1 MVSPFRE
8 LASLARPD
16 PAVLDRKLED
26 HRDFSA
32 AMAAVSGLTALG
44 LWFWDRAVDPAG
56 AARTLP
62 IRGAILALFLG
73 FGLAMARVRGR
84 RILSLLGPLHALAG
98 EGLFVL
104 LLGRLEGG
112 MVQGPGGFMYFF
124 LAPLVL
130 FQGLPLTV
138 GLLYTLL
145 AAALPHAMA
154 LAGLAPGFPH
164 GAYAVLI
171 WPACL
176 VTMVAQAAF
185 AVSWRRRHDLET
197 GLERASN
204 TDPLTGVGNRRHF
217 ARVMAREMA
226 RSRRFRHPLAVLMV
240 DIDLFKRVNDQYGHL
255 VGDQVIR
262 RVAEACACGSRESDV
277 VARLG
282 GEEFAVLLPEAD
294 SEGARASAER
304 IRETVEQMELVVPG
318 KAPVRC
324 TVSLGLAEM
333 RGEDLPDAFLRRAD
347 KALYR
352 AKALGRNRV
361 CCEGEPEGG

>member
-26 HRDFSA
+26 HRGFSA
-32 AMAAVSGLTALG
+32 AMSVGCAFTALG
-44 LWFWDRAVDPAG
+44 LWLWDRVVDPIG
-56 AARTLP
+56 ARGTLP
-62 IRGAILALFLG
+62 YRGLVFLLYLG

-84 RILSLLGPLHALAG
+84 RILAVLGPLQALAG
-98 EGLFVL
+98 EGLFVGI
-104 LLGRLEGG
+104 LGRLEGG

-124 LAPLVL
+124 LVPLVL

-138 GLLYTLL
+138 GLLYTFL

-185 AVSWRRRHDLET
+185 TLSWRRRHDLET
-197 GLERASN
+197 DLERASN

-217 ARVMAREMA
+217 ARVMAREMG

-240 DIDLFKRVNDQYGHL
+240 DIDLFKRVNDQYGHQ

-262 RVAEACACGSRESDV
+262 RVAEACASGSRESDV

-294 SEGARASAER
+294 SEGARTSAER
-304 IRETVEQMELVVPG
+304 IRETVEQMEWVVPG

-333 RGEDLPDAFLRRAD
+333 RSEDLPEAFLRRAD
-347 KALYR
+347 RALYR

-361 CCEGEPEGG
+361 CCEGESGEA